1 MPGTRAI
8 WKAEGGRMKD
18 EFGLC
23 TLCFATRKHHVE
35 KRRTKKK
42 RNAFFI
48 LPPSSFILS
57 FSWPGREA
65 AARLFELHDSV
76 SRTFC

>member
-8 WKAEGGRMKD
+8 WKDEGGRMKD

-35 KRRTKKK
+35 KRRTKNK
-42 RNAFFI
+42 AQCFFHPSAFI
-48 LPPSSFILS
+48 LHPF
-57 FSWPGREA
+57 FFVAGA
-65 AARLFELHDSV
+65 
-76 SRTFC
+76 